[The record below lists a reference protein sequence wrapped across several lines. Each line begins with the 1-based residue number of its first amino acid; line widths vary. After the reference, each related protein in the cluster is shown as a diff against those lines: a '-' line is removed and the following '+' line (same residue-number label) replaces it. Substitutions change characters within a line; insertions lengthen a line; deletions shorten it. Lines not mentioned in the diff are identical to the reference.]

1 MSKPW
6 EERWRRYDLALKAA
20 SIAAKLHAPHRVWV
34 EGFLKEIRPRKWWA
48 AGMADVRE
56 FLAELERKGRPAWQ
70 QRQASAA
77 LRIFFQEAEPAPW
90 ASPWPM
96 AEASSERP
104 TEKPLNQSALV
115 VGPLPSHFVPIFS
128 QMEKALKEVPLA
140 PLTCRAYR
148 GWVRRLLIFRHQPG
162 ELLPS
167 HAAEFLASLK
177 QGRSPSPSTL
187 TQAANA
193 LRFFYAAVLQKEL
206 RLPQSPALVRKA
218 PRALSPDEVEAL
230 LLALPEGSN
239 RLLARLLYA
248 TGMTLAEAVRLQ
260 VRHLAFKRRAIEIE
274 AGASRSL
281 TLPPELEAPLWEHLD
296 RVQKVW
302 ENDRVGA
309 SDLADGSNAWRDCW
323 VFPSERAQV
332 VEGRIRRESI
342 HPQSFQQ
349 LLTRAAKRA
358 GLVAT
363 PHTLRCSFARR
374 RLEEGLDLASLQR
387 LLGHA
392 DLASTMRYARAAS

>member
-20 SIAAKLHAPHRVWV
+20 SIPTKLHAPHRAWV

-48 AGMADVRE
+48 AGRTDVEE
-56 FLAELERKGRPAWQ
+56 FLAELERKGRPIWQ
-70 QRQASAA
+70 QEQASAA

-90 ASPWPM
+90 ASPWPV
-96 AEASSERP
+96 AEASAEGPAEKRP
-104 TEKPLNQSALV
+104 NHSARV
-115 VGPLPSHFVPIFS
+115 ASSLPSHFIPIFS
-128 QMEKALKEVPLA
+128 QMEAALEEAAVA
-140 PLTCRAYR
+140 PLTRRAYL

-167 HAAEFLASLK
+167 HAAEFLSSLR
-177 QGRSPSPSTL
+177 QGQSRSPSTL

-193 LRFFYAAVLQKEL
+193 LRFFYTAALRKEV
-206 RLPQSPALVRKA
+206 RLPQSPALIRKVS
-218 PRALSPDEVEAL
+218 RALSPGEVEAL
-230 LLALPEGSN
+230 LGALPEGSN
-239 RLLARLLYA
+239 RLLAHLLYA
-248 TGMTLAEAVRLQ
+248 TGTTLAEAVRLR
-260 VRHLAFKRRAIEIE
+260 VRHLAFNRHSIEIE

-281 TLPPELEAPLWEHLD
+281 PLPAELEASLWDHLD
-296 RVQKVW
+296 RVQKLW
-302 ENDRVGA
+302 ENDRAGA
-309 SDLADGSNAWRDCW
+309 SDLADGSNAWRDYW
-323 VFPSERAQV
+323 VFPSERVRV
-332 VEGRIRRESI
+332 VEGRIRRGAI

-363 PHTLRCSFARR
+363 PHTLRYSFAKR
-374 RLEEGLDLASLQR
+374 RLEEGLDLRTLQR

-392 DLASTMRYARAAS
+392 DLGSTMRYARAS